1 MSRYSTLLLLIWAAS
16 LVQPCARADALLLG
30 TCVLKQDPLSTKPS
44 NLNICLNGD
53 ASTWILQKSKTESN
67 IQPPVMH
74 RADGK
79 ISLLLTP
86 WVGLHAWGH
95 SSVFVDRQ
103 TQKTINRET
112 ETDALNIQLGN
123 NALSRHRLNVGYGRP
138 TFRLNHNQRP
148 NLEFAWGIDQFL
160 APFSKYGTYTYD
172 NQLESAIQ
180 VTYGRLVDRSLRS
193 DQQAFGSARIIYD
206 LAALE
211 GTRVNLGGYG
221 DGLVRRAIS
230 LGLLNINGKGDETS
244 LELTRTFS
252 FNPYKPSEFKQLI
265 RLSYVSHMQNNV
277 RYKFQYDDVFRYI
290 RLGSIAAM
298 YEPIKFTQ
306 AEFLVGYAKREDAAK
321 KSHWFVGLNVG
332 AHLE

>member
-1 MSRYSTLLLLIWAAS
+1 M
-16 LVQPCARADALLLG
+16 C
-30 TCVLKQDPLSTKPS
+30 LS
-44 NLNICLNGD
+44 GD
-53 ASTWILQKSKTESN
+53 AGTWILQKSKAESS

-79 ISLLLTP
+79 ISVLLTP
-86 WVGLHAWGH
+86 WLGLHAWGH
-95 SSVFVDRQ
+95 SAVFVDRQ
-103 TQKTINRET
+103 TQKTINKET
-112 ETDALNIQLGN
+112 ETDSLNIQLGN

-138 TFRLNHNQRP
+138 TFRLNHNQRT
-148 NLEFAWGIDQFL
+148 NLEFAWGLDKFL

-180 VTYGRLVDRSLRS
+180 ITYGRLVDKDLRS
-193 DQQAFGSARIIYD
+193 DQQAFGSARLIYD

-221 DGLVRRAIS
+221 DGLVRRAVS

-252 FNPYKPSEFKQLI
+252 FNPYKPAEFKQLI
-265 RLSYVSHMQNNV
+265 RLSYISHMQGNM
-277 RYKFQYDDVFRYI
+277 RYKFQYDDVFRHI
-290 RLGSIAAM
+290 RLGSLAAL

-306 AEFLVGYAKREDAAK
+306 AEFLVGYAKQEDVAK